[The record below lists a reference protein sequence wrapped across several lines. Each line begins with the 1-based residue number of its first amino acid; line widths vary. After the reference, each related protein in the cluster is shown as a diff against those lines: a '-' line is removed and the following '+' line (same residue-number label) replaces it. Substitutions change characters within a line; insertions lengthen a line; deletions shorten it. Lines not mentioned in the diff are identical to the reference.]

1 VGLGTYARPF
11 GTDRQPAYNSRPVP
25 NTPIREKKSQFT
37 ERRSRS
43 PEGKNKLKLP
53 DAKFFQEREHHQLSL
68 AQELK

>member
-1 VGLGTYARPF
+1 
-11 GTDRQPAYNSRPVP
+11 VP